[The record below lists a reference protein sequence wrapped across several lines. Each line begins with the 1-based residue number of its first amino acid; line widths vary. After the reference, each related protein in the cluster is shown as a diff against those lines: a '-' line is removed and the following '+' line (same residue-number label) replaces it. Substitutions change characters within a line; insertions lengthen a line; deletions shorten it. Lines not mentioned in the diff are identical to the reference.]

1 MKLAGMFVYAL
12 VELIVRRPATRE
24 QRAEWLHQFCARAVR
39 KMGIAVK
46 LEGRFPESGAMIA
59 NHLGYLDIVALAA
72 LHRCV
77 FVSKLEIKNWPLLGY
92 MTTMAGTVYVDRGHG
107 GSAARA
113 SSRLRAAADAGLP
126 VVFFPEGTTSNGEKV
141 LKFHSGLLVQALL
154 AEQPVTA
161 AYMRYRLTED
171 NGPDVTVA
179 DDVCYWGDVSM
190 IKHIFRLL
198 SLRGIEV
205 EVRIADAPIV
215 FSGGAAERKRMAEE
229 ARVAVMEVG
238 EVVAA
243 VGVKA

>member
-1 MKLAGMFVYAL
+1 
-12 VELIVRRPATRE
+12 
-24 QRAEWLHQFCARAVR
+24 
-39 KMGIAVK
+39 MGIAVK

-113 SSRLRAAADAGLP
+113 SSRLRAAAEAGLP

-171 NGPDVTVA
+171 NGPAVSVA